1 MFWRAFEKIRIV
13 CFQIFNH
20 YYWSTN
26 FNLSILA
33 DGKHVLLNFR
43 EIETVNPVDVI
54 IQQIRS
60 LITSGQLSAGD
71 KLPPERKLAE
81 RLGVSRSHVR
91 DAIKKL
97 EFYGILKTLP
107 QSGTIVAGMGITAL
121 EGLITDVLQVEK
133 HDFASLVETRVL
145 LETEAASMAA
155 TRRTEEDL
163 GNIEMT
169 LAAYELKVMEGQTAV
184 EEDLMFHLKIA
195 EASKNNVLKSL
206 MLIITPDLV
215 SSFNERKVCEDGR
228 SYVALEEHKVI
239 FQHIKDQKPLLAKEA
254 MRKHLGV
261 IMDYSKTVS

>member
-1 MFWRAFEKIRIV
+1 MSQV
-13 CFQIFNH
+13 
-20 YYWSTN
+20 
-26 FNLSILA
+26 LA
-33 DGKHVLLNFR
+33 SSKHVLSNFR
-43 EIETVNPVDVI
+43 EIEISDPVDVI

-60 LITSGQLSAGD
+60 LITSGQLAAGD

-81 RLGVSRSHVR
+81 KLGVSRSHVR

-121 EGLITDVLQVEK
+121 EGLITDVLRVEK
-133 HDFASLVETRVL
+133 HDFTSLVETRVL

-155 TRRTEEDL
+155 LRRTEADL
-163 GNIEMT
+163 QDIEKA
-169 LAAYELKVMEGQTAV
+169 LAAYEQKVIDGQIAV

-215 SSFNERKVCEDGR
+215 SSFTERRVCEDGR
-228 SYVALEEHKVI
+228 SLVALEEHRII
-239 FQHIKDQKPLLAKEA
+239 FQHIRDQKPLMAIEA
-254 MRKHLGV
+254 MKKHLGD
-261 IMDYSKTVS
+261 IIEYSKTVS